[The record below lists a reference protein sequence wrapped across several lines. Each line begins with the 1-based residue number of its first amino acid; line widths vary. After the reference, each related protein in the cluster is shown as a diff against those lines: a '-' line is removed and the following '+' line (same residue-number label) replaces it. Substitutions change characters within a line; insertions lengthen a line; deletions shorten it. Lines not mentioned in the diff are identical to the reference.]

1 MSELKGKAKTLS
13 DIVCIVN
20 EWLRRRAWN
29 EKMLEDAEEEIKR
42 LKVLLLK
49 LQQLIDELKH
59 RPSELET
66 VYSDYQEGWLD
77 GMALAIQKFEEFLKE
92 EKAKK
97 NPLPFCT
104 DLLNYKRKK

>member
-1 MSELKGKAKTLS
+1 MANEMSLKEKANTLS
-13 DIVCIVN
+13 DMVCIVN

-49 LQQLIDELKH
+49 YNNEIIKHERKLQQLIDELKH

-66 VYSDYQEGWLD
+66 VYSDYQEGCLD
-77 GMALAIQKFEEFLKE
+77 GMALAIQKFEELLKE
-92 EKAKK
+92 
-97 NPLPFCT
+97 
-104 DLLNYKRKK
+104 RKVKP